1 MALPQMV
8 AVAQLTYPQPR
19 PALLLMN
26 RSTFLGG
33 VSWGASLV
41 VAGWVGKTYFTTP
54 PLSQS
59 QQPQLITTEVLKHG
73 PSASGASASNIAE
86 TVSNEA
92 KTKSVNFYADSKKA
106 ISERV
111 NVLLQLDDPMERMSG
126 FIDFIKSLDGNDNF
140 AEAAKLMMEN
150 FDGRG
155 RGRELSMLMTEWAKL
170 DPKAALASMD
180 KVGDWT
186 GKYAS
191 STVLSTWAKAD
202 PMSAKA
208 WAMEKGKGGNAE
220 EGNWYMVGVISGL
233 AKNDLDLAANWAQE
247 QPRSKAR
254 GEMMDKLVES
264 FTKQRGLQAAQEYV
278 TGLEAGPY
286 RDGLTRKVAGK
297 LIEKDPTLAAGW
309 ITGLPSGEAKSGA
322 MADLVNRWSD
332 QDPDATGNWLRNYPA
347 SKETDD
353 PRQTFAWNIRE
364 KDPESAIAWAGTIS
378 DQKRRDKMLV
388 DLVRDWSKRDKQGAQ
403 AYMVRNKWP
412 DAAQKKAIN

>member
-1 MALPQMV
+1 
-8 AVAQLTYPQPR
+8 
-19 PALLLMN
+19 MN
-26 RSTFLGG
+26 RSTFLAGI
-33 VSWGASLV
+33 SWGASLV
-41 VAGWVGKTYFTTP
+41 VAAWVGKTFWTTA
-54 PLSQS
+54 QS
-59 QQPQLITTEVLKHG
+59 TSPHQQKVTTTESIKQ
-73 PSASGASASNIAE
+73 GASSTGLVAANGSQTANQAPE
-86 TVSNEA
+86 KKNVG
-92 KTKSVNFYADSKKA
+92 FYADSQKA

-111 NVLLQLDDPMERMSG
+111 TALLELDDPMERMSG
-126 FIDFIKSLDGNDNF
+126 FIDFIKSLEGNENF

-208 WAMEKGKGGNAE
+208 WAIEKGKDGNAE

-233 AKNDLDLAANWAQE
+233 AKKDLDLAATWAQE

-278 TGLEAGPY
+278 TGLEAGPF

-332 QDPDATGNWLRNYPA
+332 QDPDATGNWLRNYPT